1 MIVYYCYLLCF
12 KALALYLTLTDTQ
25 EIMGSLLTV
34 SELTAQTEVGMGE
47 GDLFS
52 SSPNTA
58 AVFAAEDC
66 SSISMS

>member
-1 MIVYYCYLLCF
+1 
-12 KALALYLTLTDTQ
+12 
-25 EIMGSLLTV
+25 MGSLLTV
-34 SELTAQTEVGMGE
+34 SELAAQTEVGMGE

-66 SSISMS
+66 GSIPMS